1 MANITIVKL
10 KVRRG
15 SDDQRKTIILDQGE
29 VGYTLDT
36 KRLFVGDGSK
46 LGGHVI
52 GNKGLGTF
60 TTIESLGDVTGA
72 QIGDVGY
79 ANSLLFMLTS
89 LPYEYNSGGAYLS
102 GFAYIGNKAE
112 DASDATITFDSN
124 GRIKVS
130 KDSLDA
136 AWFKSEFFGDGIL
149 SGADGA
155 LSPALNT
162 EYLILS
168 SDADEARITPK
179 QNSITKREIATS
191 ALSSGLIGGN
201 DFEVKLNINYDTF
214 AFAADGSLVLE
225 NLGTNTVLFSTF
237 APAAIG
243 SGLSLNSGTRQLE
256 ATFQKVN
263 NSLDLQDGVL
273 SIASGVSA
281 NEGNVNRA
289 PELPYVE
296 VSDGIVTAL
305 KEFNI

>member
-149 SGADGA
+149 SGA
-155 LSPALNT
+155 
-162 EYLILS
+162 
-168 SDADEARITPK
+168 
-179 QNSITKREIATS
+179 
-191 ALSSGLIGGN
+191 
-201 DFEVKLNINYDTF
+201 
-214 AFAADGSLVLE
+214 
-225 NLGTNTVLFSTF
+225 
-237 APAAIG
+237 
-243 SGLSLNSGTRQLE
+243 
-256 ATFQKVN
+256 
-263 NSLDLQDGVL
+263 
-273 SIASGVSA
+273 
-281 NEGNVNRA
+281 
-289 PELPYVE
+289 
-296 VSDGIVTAL
+296 
-305 KEFNI
+305 